1 MTVPATLSLPDGL
14 VGLPD
19 LAAFSVEV
27 VEGGPLL
34 ELTAVDEPGFRV
46 SVVPAEVISE
56 DLRAA
61 LVARDLATDADAVL
75 VILSAHGEPPTL
87 SANLAGPLVVSA
99 DGVGRQVIVE
109 DPAFPVRA
117 PIGA

>member
-1 MTVPATLSLPDGL
+1 MILPATLSLPDGL

-19 LAAFSVEV
+19 LAAFRVDEVED
-27 VEGGPLL
+27 GPLL

-46 SVVPAEVISE
+46 SVVPAEVIST
-56 DLRAA
+56 DLRDA
-61 LVARDLATDADAVL
+61 LVARDLATPTDAVL

-87 SANLAGPLVVSA
+87 TANLAGPLVVSG

-117 PIGA
+117 TIGA